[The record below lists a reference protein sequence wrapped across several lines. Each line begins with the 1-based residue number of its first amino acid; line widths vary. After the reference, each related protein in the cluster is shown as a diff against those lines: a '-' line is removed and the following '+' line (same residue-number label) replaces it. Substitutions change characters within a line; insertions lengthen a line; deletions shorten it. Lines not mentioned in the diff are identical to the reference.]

1 MNVVATNTI
10 MARYIQTYIRLVYQP
25 VYMLL
30 SYWGLQEEL
39 DREPPTTTY
48 IIY

>member
-10 MARYIQTYIRLVYQP
+10 MARYIQTYIRLVYQQ

-30 SYWGLQEEL
+30 SY
-39 DREPPTTTY
+39 
-48 IIY
+48 